1 VVHET
6 ADVLYLALVAV
17 VRGGGTLADVVA
29 ELSRRRGAV
38 TRRPMAAKPEAAP

>member
-17 VRGGGTLADVVA
+17 VRGGGTLAEVVA

-38 TRRPMAAKPEAAP
+38 TRRPMAAKSEAAP

>member
-1 VVHET
+1 
-6 ADVLYLALVAV
+6 VLYLALVAV

-38 TRRPMAAKPEAAP
+38 TRRPMVAKSETAR